1 LAIDYEV
8 VEGCLRINCLN
19 WAIAP
24 SIEDSAAMMSIVV
37 DKLLETKEADR
48 IVLAEARE
56 NEYNVEQTKLLRE
69 IANAFNKI
77 VNEYNLITLEKLA
90 PPGYED
96 ILPQRLAELQFLVLE
111 VLRRDPIGAYVG
123 VKRLIGQNKIA
134 EEKNPNDISSYEYY
148 INNAL
153 LPIKSILEQ
162 CQLIQ
167 KSLPHLHKFRPGNR
181 DIYRDFFSPVIR
193 PNFMLTRFMLDTPK
207 EAKLIEKY
215 RVGSTIVEILKVPNK
230 VRYIYHVTPPEFV
243 LTEDEYTILDSARR
257 YLAAHK
263 PTETENIEPERV
275 RDYFKNLGIG
285 LIKDLG
291 KMNNVEF
298 SSKNIEGLA
307 TILARYTAGFGVLE
321 LLLAD
326 EKIQDVFINSPIGFS
341 PI

>member
-111 VLRRDPIGAYVG
+111 VLRRDPIGAYV
-123 VKRLIGQNKIA
+123 
-134 EEKNPNDISSYEYY
+134 
-148 INNAL
+148 
-153 LPIKSILEQ
+153 
-162 CQLIQ
+162 
-167 KSLPHLHKFRPGNR
+167 
-181 DIYRDFFSPVIR
+181 
-193 PNFMLTRFMLDTPK
+193 
-207 EAKLIEKY
+207 
-215 RVGSTIVEILKVPNK
+215 
-230 VRYIYHVTPPEFV
+230 
-243 LTEDEYTILDSARR
+243 
-257 YLAAHK
+257 
-263 PTETENIEPERV
+263 
-275 RDYFKNLGIG
+275 
-285 LIKDLG
+285 
-291 KMNNVEF
+291 
-298 SSKNIEGLA
+298 
-307 TILARYTAGFGVLE
+307 
-321 LLLAD
+321 
-326 EKIQDVFINSPIGFS
+326 
-341 PI
+341 